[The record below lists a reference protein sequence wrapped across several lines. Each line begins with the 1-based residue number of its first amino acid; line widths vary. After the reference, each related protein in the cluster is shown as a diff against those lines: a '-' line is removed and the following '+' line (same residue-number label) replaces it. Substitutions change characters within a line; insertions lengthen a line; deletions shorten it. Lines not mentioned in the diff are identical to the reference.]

1 MDGWRLYPEGVD
13 SFNPFE
19 CDAAAAR
26 QYLIDHEK
34 LIFSESD
41 VSVNIIDASGKQEM
55 SLSLLRDT
63 DSIPDS
69 SRFKADHSSF
79 YKEVD
84 VLRHIKASNPD
95 LRIIS
100 ILRKHSLSPLMVSR
114 ELLLK
119 ILTFHDIGPGFL
131 DLLPAFR
138 VVDELSEKGNSLWSV
153 RRGCQGEIGIVDSK

>member
-95 LRIIS
+95 LRIMYGLLRRKSIS
-100 ILRKHSLSPLMVSR
+100 ADLCQIDLTQTFVVAANGLSRALAQDPDVPRHWARLFGPASSVSR
-114 ELLLK
+114 
-119 ILTFHDIGPGFL
+119 G
-131 DLLPAFR
+131 R
-138 VVDELSEKGNSLWSV
+138 
-153 RRGCQGEIGIVDSK
+153 